1 MSDFLHHRNSS
12 DWGCSASLGGISP
25 CKNVKHDHSMR
36 QLATQRIQLEGLSI
50 VQRPGKMG
58 IDVHPTPRHWRG
70 VNGSRRKAIATGRA
84 SPTASKTFGA
94 DVRSHWPAFVSRSF
108 FRFAL
113 SKARNSF
120 IANGMWLTSSSSIP
134 CIIGPHSFWIHWNHW
149 IYWYVDSP
157 VRATFKILESS
168 TGAGIFEFNRCWI
181 LFFVSYLSELH
192 RIVEA
197 GYGWN
202 LLFVMQKG

>member
-70 VNGSRRKAIATGRA
+70 VKGSRRK
-84 SPTASKTFGA
+84 
-94 DVRSHWPAFVSRSF
+94 AFVSRSF

-149 IYWYVDSP
+149 IYWYVVSP
-157 VRATFKILESS
+157 LRATFKILESS